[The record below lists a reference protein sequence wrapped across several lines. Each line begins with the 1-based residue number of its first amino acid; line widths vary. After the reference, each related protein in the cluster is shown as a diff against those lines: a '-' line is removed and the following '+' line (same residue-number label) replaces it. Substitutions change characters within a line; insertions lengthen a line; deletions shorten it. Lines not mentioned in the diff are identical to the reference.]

1 MRDREF
7 NGLCDSIASQSLIA
21 AVAKPVL
28 FIMTTVPCGESQF
41 FMIAHNAN
49 EKLNDLPTMASAI
62 DIVAEENELYGP
74 AVGMGTAARDEAL

>member
-1 MRDREF
+1 
-7 NGLCDSIASQSLIA
+7 
-21 AVAKPVL
+21 
-28 FIMTTVPCGESQF
+28 MTTVPCGESQF
-41 FMIAHNAN
+41 FMIAHNANDLSGHLRLKVN